1 MKIPLYFIS
10 DVHLSLVGSSG
21 EQIKRKKLKQFVH
34 HIIEKNGTLVIVG
47 DFFDFWFEYK
57 HVIPKAYFDILAILN
72 EAKLKGVKIHFIPG
86 NHDFWIKGFLKDTFF
101 DKVHPNGIEIEISG
115 KHFLINHGDGILSW
129 DRGYRLLRNILRNR
143 IFISIYSWIHP
154 DLGYT
159 IAKMFSRNGD
169 YNHHTYEYKQ
179 KVLEELKNYS
189 NKAINNGI
197 DYVIMGHYHQ
207 LKDIT
212 LEKGKLL
219 ILGDWIKHYSYGYF
233 DGKELTLKLWDM
245 EKNEV

>member
-1 MKIPLYFIS
+1 
-10 DVHLSLVGSSG
+10 
-21 EQIKRKKLKQFVH
+21 
-34 HIIEKNGTLVIVG
+34 
-47 DFFDFWFEYK
+47 
-57 HVIPKAYFDILAILN
+57 
-72 EAKLKGVKIHFIPG
+72 
-86 NHDFWIKGFLKDTFF
+86 
-101 DKVHPNGIEIEISG
+101 
-115 KHFLINHGDGILSW
+115 
-129 DRGYRLLRNILRNR
+129 
-143 IFISIYSWIHP
+143 
-154 DLGYT
+154 
-159 IAKMFSRNGD
+159 MFSRNGD
-169 YNHHTYEYKQ
+169 YNHHTYEYKH